1 MDKSRREKLSDIEG
15 MKEEA
20 TAAAKVEESEL
31 DEVGDI
37 LEEEVDGSDLARL
50 LPPDKESQVEEARKT
65 PVLLKN
71 DPPVSQDPPTMSWI
85 LPLPPLD
92 GNLGGRCPLSQ
103 PCCPWTFNLTNYILE
118 RAIYVARGLREKIL
132 YLYSCLSL

>member
-1 MDKSRREKLSDIEG
+1 MYKSRREKLSDIEG

-50 LPPDKESQVEEARKT
+50 LPADEESQVEEARKT

-85 LPLPPLD
+85 LPLPQLD

-103 PCCPWTFNLTNYILE
+103 PC
-118 RAIYVARGLREKIL
+118 
-132 YLYSCLSL
+132 

>member
-1 MDKSRREKLSDIEG
+1 MCTYKSRREKLSDIER

-50 LPPDKESQVEEARKT
+50 LPPDEESQVEEARKT

-103 PCCPWTFNLTNYILE
+103 PC
-118 RAIYVARGLREKIL
+118 
-132 YLYSCLSL
+132 